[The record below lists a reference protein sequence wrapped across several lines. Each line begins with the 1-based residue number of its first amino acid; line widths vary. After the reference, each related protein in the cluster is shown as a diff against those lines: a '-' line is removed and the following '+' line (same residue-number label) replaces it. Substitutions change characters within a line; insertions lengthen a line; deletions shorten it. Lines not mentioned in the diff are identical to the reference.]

1 MTGSS
6 FGPYPAP
13 VPQRA
18 TLAAQVR
25 DVLREAIRQGTW
37 PENLPGELELS
48 RKLQVSRMTL
58 RAALRMLTREGW
70 VSSSQG
76 RRRRVLRRKTQP
88 LPRESSNRI
97 VFLTAVPVD
106 RMRSLHLLHVD
117 GLREKLALAGFEL
130 DVQVSPTCFSSRPDS
145 ALEKIDKEHPAAAW
159 VVMNSTVQLQTWF
172 MARRR
177 PCVIVGARHP
187 GITLPSIGTDYHALG
202 RHAAGQFLRRRHRH
216 LAVLL
221 PNEEKAGHTNTVEGF
236 RAACTAVE
244 GAVVRVVRHDGTPA
258 GLRNSLRGLLH
269 GTPATGLLVALPQFT
284 IGAVTALLDLGVR
297 VGREVSLIGRDGD
310 AFLDFV
316 TPTVARYDINV
327 PLFVQKLSR
336 MVLTTARG
344 GGILRNDTF
353 LLPEFVP
360 GDTLGKLSAAS

>member
-1 MTGSS
+1 MIGSS
-6 FGPYPAP
+6 PGPHPIP

-18 TLAAQVR
+18 TLSAQVR
-25 DVLREAIRQGTW
+25 DVLRDALRQGTW
-37 PENLPGELELS
+37 PEKLPGELELS

-58 RAALRMLTREGW
+58 RAALKMLTKEGW

-76 RRRRVLRRKTQP
+76 QRRRVLRRRIQARS
-88 LPRESSNRI
+88 PRSSHRI

-130 DVQVSPTCFSSRPDS
+130 DVQVSATCFSSRPES
-145 ALEKIDKEHPAAAW
+145 ALEKLDKERAAAAW

-172 MARRR
+172 TQRKR

-187 GITLPSIGTDYHALG
+187 GIAVPSIGTDYHALG
-202 RHAAGQFLRRRHRH
+202 RHAAGQFLRRRHRQ

-221 PNEEKAGHTNTVEGF
+221 PNEDKAGHTNTVDGF
-236 RAACTAVE
+236 RAACAEVE
-244 GAVVRVVRHDGTPA
+244 GAVVRIVRHDGTPA

-284 IGAVTALLDLGVR
+284 VGAVTSLIDLGVQ
-297 VGREVSLIGRDGD
+297 VGREMSLIGRDGD

-316 TPTVARYDINV
+316 TPTVARYEINV
-327 PLFVQKLSR
+327 PLFVLKLSR

-344 GGILRNDTF
+344 GGILKSDTF

-360 GDTLGKLSAAS
+360 GDTLGKLAASD

>member
-1 MTGSS
+1 MIGSPP
-6 FGPYPAP
+6 GPHLTP

-25 DVLREAIRQGTW
+25 DVLRDAIRQGTW
-37 PENLPGELELS
+37 PGNLPGELELS

-58 RAALRMLTREGW
+58 RAALKMLTREGW

-76 RRRRVLRRKTQP
+76 QRRRVLRRRTP
-88 LPRESSNRI
+88 PRAPHSSRRI
-97 VFLTAVPVD
+97 VLLTAVPVD

-117 GLREKLALAGFEL
+117 GLREKLALAGLEL
-130 DVQVSPTCFSSRPDS
+130 DVQVSPTCFSARPDS
-145 ALEKIDKEHPAAAW
+145 ALEKIDRERSAAAW

-202 RHAAGQFLRRRHRH
+202 HHAAGQFLRRRHRQ

-221 PNEEKAGHTNTVEGF
+221 PNEEKAGHTNTVAGF
-236 RAACTAVE
+236 RAATADVA

-258 GLRNSLRGLLH
+258 GLRNSLRGLLQD
-269 GTPATGLLVALPQFT
+269 TPATALLVALPQFT
-284 IGAVTALLDLGVR
+284 LGTVTSLLDLGVR

-310 AFLDFV
+310 PFLDFV
-316 TPTVARYDINV
+316 TPTIARYEINV

-344 GGILRNDTF
+344 GGILKNDTF

-360 GDTLGKLSAAS
+360 GDTLGKLSAPS